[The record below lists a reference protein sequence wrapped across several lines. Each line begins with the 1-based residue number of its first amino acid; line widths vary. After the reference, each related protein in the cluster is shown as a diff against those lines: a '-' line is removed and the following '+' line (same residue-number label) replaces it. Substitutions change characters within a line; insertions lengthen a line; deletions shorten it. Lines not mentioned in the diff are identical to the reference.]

1 MTLTDW
7 IPVIIAALT
16 TLTAIFQALGKK
28 KAEKITG
35 VLIDAVERWD
45 STPLKD
51 NISTASE
58 AAGVGMDLHRAVRKR
73 TK

>member
-1 MTLTDW
+1 MTLADW

-16 TLTAIFQALGKK
+16 TLTAIFPTLGKK
-28 KAEKITG
+28 KAEKITA

-45 STPLKD
+45 SRDLKED
-51 NISTASE
+51 IAVASHVFGVR
-58 AAGVGMDLHRAVRKR
+58 AALDKAVQVR